1 MTPED
6 TQAAAPGEPKPA
18 EVVEVSKSVAPAEPQ
33 SAPAAATGE
42 ASTSAAT
49 SAEQVSFKVAY
60 GKAVQDCK
68 RPFESTVGDLKTE
81 IEKTTGI
88 PSKLQKLMC
97 KGAALKDDEATLRA
111 AGIKDGVKLLL
122 IGSAPAAVDAAKAA
136 AAAGSTGGDWDAPK
150 TEEPICKQTA
160 HAKVLAKGVPDGAL
174 PGIAGRQV
182 TMDDKITSIPGLL
195 NSQGSK
201 VRMTFKEELQQIWIG
216 SDTSTQKV
224 PYGSITKIESWPVEG
239 NEAYSILALHL
250 GVGGTSRY
258 WLYFY
263 PSQYVAGLKI
273 KILGVQSLI

>member
-1 MTPED
+1 MAPED
-6 TQAAAPGEPKPA
+6 
-18 EVVEVSKSVAPAEPQ
+18 
-33 SAPAAATGE
+33 APAAAPAVEAKLADAVEEPKSDAPSEAAAAPAE
-42 ASTSAAT
+42 ASTSAAA
-49 SAEQVSFKVAY
+49 SGEQVAFKVAY

-68 RPFESTVGDLKTE
+68 RPFDSLVGELKTE

-88 PSKLQKLMC
+88 PCKLQKLMC
-97 KGAALKDDEATLRA
+97 RGAALKDDEATLRA

-136 AAAGSTGGDWDAPK
+136 AAAGGGGGGDWDAPK

-182 TMDDKITSIPGLL
+182 TMGEQLTSIPGLL

-201 VRMTFKEELQQIWIG
+201 VRLTFKEELQQIWIG

-224 PYGSITKIESWPVEG
+224 PYSSISKIESWPVEG
-239 NEAYSILALHL
+239 NEAYSVLALHL